1 MREFTTKYPQQFATT
16 TWKAS
21 FTFLPSNI
29 QLIQKKHMELLGP
42 VNLIISSWECQEFSA
57 ARFGKGLSDTRSGL
71 FMDMIR
77 LITQV
82 QSISPTLGYVIE
94 NTPSQLNQRE
104 KVQEHY
110 TLVKHY
116 LGEPLLF
123 DAAQCSSYAY
133 QLCNW
138 WTNLAPLSILRLALK
153 YTIRD
158 PNLHVSHILDDQSSY
173 QPVTRQEKPPWFLTN
188 IIGNPRGVWPN
199 FVSFLGTHAFQ
210 GDGPS
215 LVYRDASTTW
225 DEPSPKEKEK
235 AMGFQTGTT
244 SHTKVIKLERNVLL
258 GRGMDLNSLTWL
270 LVTCVLFQMYT
281 TPTLIQSTCNSGNVT
296 TWHPNQVHLP
306 IFNTLH
312 FTLSVGGEEVP
323 CNLIQVV
330 SNTPRGTLTYGE
342 TITTFY
348 ESTQLDS
355 GEPSTPGSS
364 NTLSN
369 SIPCVSN
376 YPFIMGNQLTKKEKD
391 QVTNLIIK
399 YENMFAFSMKD
410 LGRCKTRQFPIDLT
424 NETPVYRRRHK
435 LSKHEWELVDERC
448 KKLHEA
454 GLIQPSSS
462 DFAAATIMPAKKD
475 SAGLWTET

>member
-1 MREFTTKYPQQFATT
+1 
-16 TWKAS
+16 
-21 FTFLPSNI
+21 
-29 QLIQKKHMELLGP
+29 
-42 VNLIISSWECQEFSA
+42 
-57 ARFGKGLSDTRSGL
+57 
-71 FMDMIR
+71 
-77 LITQV
+77 
-82 QSISPTLGYVIE
+82 
-94 NTPSQLNQRE
+94 
-104 KVQEHY
+104 
-110 TLVKHY
+110 
-116 LGEPLLF
+116 
-123 DAAQCSSYAY
+123 
-133 QLCNW
+133 
-138 WTNLAPLSILRLALK
+138 
-153 YTIRD
+153 
-158 PNLHVSHILDDQSSY
+158 
-173 QPVTRQEKPPWFLTN
+173 
-188 IIGNPRGVWPN
+188 
-199 FVSFLGTHAFQ
+199 
-210 GDGPS
+210 
-215 LVYRDASTTW
+215 VYRDASTTW

-424 NETPVYRRRHK
+424 DETPVYRRRHK

-475 SAGLWTET
+475 SAGLWTEM